1 MRSKKL
7 TRRLVIT
14 LLVAALL
21 LSLPLAAACA
31 KYVRSIYAG
40 SLSLTISP
48 ADLTEAKS
56 EAPAGSNTPA
66 QSNAQNVPP
75 EHTAAGSETPAQSNA
90 QNTPPERTAAAGG
103 ETPAQA
109 GAQSAAPAATD
120 AAAPPEGGG
129 AA

>member
-21 LSLPLAAACA
+21 LSLPLASACA

-56 EAPAGSNTPA
+56 EAPAVSNTPA
-66 QSNAQNVPP
+66 QSNTQSAPP
-75 EHTAAGSETPAQSNA
+75 EH
-90 QNTPPERTAAAGG
+90 TAAAGG